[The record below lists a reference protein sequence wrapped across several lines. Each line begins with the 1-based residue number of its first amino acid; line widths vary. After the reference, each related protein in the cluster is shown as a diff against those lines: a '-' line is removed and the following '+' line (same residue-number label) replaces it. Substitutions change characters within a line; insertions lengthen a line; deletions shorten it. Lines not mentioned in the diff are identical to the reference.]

1 MLTFRWNDLDDLERV
16 LRGADG
22 DVAAVILTPFR
33 HEAFHDQEMPAPGFL
48 AGVRRLCDE
57 REIVFILDDV
67 RAGFRLDLAGSGA
80 YFGVEPDLSC
90 YCKAIANG
98 YALAACVG
106 RESLRGAAER
116 VFFTGSYFTS
126 GVEMA
131 AALACLRELAK
142 RDAIAR
148 MKDFGTE
155 LRRGLD
161 EQAKV
166 HDLEIRQS
174 GPPAIPFLTFVAD
187 EGKFSRS
194 RIFSAECARGGVY
207 FHPHHNWFL
216 CAAHTENDLQRTLE
230 VSDAAFETVKRQF

>member
-1 MLTFRWNDLDDLERV
+1 
-16 LRGADG
+16 
-22 DVAAVILTPFR
+22 
-33 HEAFHDQEMPAPGFL
+33 MPAPGFL

-57 REIVFILDDV
+57 QGIVFILDDV

-106 RESLRGAAER
+106 REPLRGAAER

-131 AALACLRELAK
+131 AALACLRELAARK
-142 RDAIAR
+142 AIAR
-148 MKDFGTE
+148 MNELGAA
-155 LRRGLD
+155 LRRGLA
-161 EQAKV
+161 EQADR
-166 HDLEIRQS
+166 HSIEIRQS

-187 EGKFSRS
+187 EGKFARS
-194 RIFSAECARGGVY
+194 RIFCAEACRGGIY
-207 FHPHHNWFL
+207 LHPHHNWFL
-216 CAAHTENDLQRTLE
+216 SAAFTNEDIGRTLE
-230 VSDAAFETVKRQF
+230 VTDGAFAKVRQQFDGYVETRS